1 MDSIVHGVSKSW
13 TRLSD
18 FHFKSSK
25 GKMIKKNNNLRQ
37 FYFESVFFFDMPKNC
52 INKHYKPY
60 DQESFENRKK
70 KIIASA

>member
-1 MDSIVHGVSKSW
+1 
-13 TRLSD
+13 
-18 FHFKSSK
+18 
-25 GKMIKKNNNLRQ
+25 MIKKNNNLRQ